1 MAEFRIE
8 GFDELISKIE
18 KMQITEQEE
27 RKALNIA
34 GELIKQ
40 NVENESPVDTEKT
53 KKSVKKQIK
62 RIDGNMSCVIKV
74 DKWYAKFQEYGTSQS
89 KANVGWFEKAI
100 RDKEKEAISLIA
112 KELSK

>member
-8 GFDELISKIE
+8 GFDELISKLE

-40 NVENESPVDTEKT
+40 NVENESPLDLGKT
-53 KKSVKKQIK
+53 KKSIKKQIK

-74 DKWYAKFQEYGTSQS
+74 GKWYAKFQEYGTSQS
-89 KANVGWFEKAI
+89 KSNVGWFEKAI
-100 RDKEKEAISLIA
+100 RDKEKEAISLIS
-112 KELSK
+112 KELLK

>member
-1 MAEFRIE
+1 MSEFNIE

-27 RKALNIA
+27 RKVLNLA

-40 NVENESPVDTEKT
+40 NVENESPVDSGETRKFI
-53 KKSVKKQIK
+53 KKQIK

-100 RDKEKEAISLIA
+100 RDKEKEAISLIS
-112 KELSK
+112 KELLK